1 MFAKKIYNSIY
12 SGKITFWKANVIAWF
27 VFSILWIV
35 LYTPAEYYL
44 KDGLKILISNFAIPV
59 LFTSLLRYIYSRLTE
74 KNFSLGKIILII
86 ASSAL
91 ISAILWY
98 ILDTTFTLIYYSY
111 PLSIIKDITF
121 GSFAKRLIGIYI
133 LIALWCTIYFIIKLF
148 YQWQNEKEAK
158 ERAMYNALESR
169 IEALKNQL
177 NPHFLFNSL
186 TSISSL
192 VDENPAKA
200 KKVIRELSG
209 FLRYSLT
216 YKNSVRTNLRRE
228 LDFINHYVYIQ
239 SIRFEENFKFTLII
253 DPETESFLIP
263 TAILYPIVENAIKYG
278 MESSNRP
285 LNVVLQ
291 TYIEGDFFIISVKNS
306 GNWIDEA
313 LQKSTGTN
321 TGMYNVRERLNC
333 EYVGKSTFNIE
344 NHDNWVVVKI
354 GIPLD
359 KV

>member
-1 MFAKKIYNSIY
+1 MFSKKIFNTLY
-12 SGKITFWKANVIAWF
+12 SGKINFWKANVTAWF
-27 VFSILWIV
+27 VFSLIWII
-35 LYTPAEYYL
+35 LYTPVEYYL

-59 LFTSLLRYIYSRLTE
+59 LFSSLLRYIYSRLTG
-74 KNFSLGKIILII
+74 KNFSLAKIILII
-86 ASSAL
+86 ATSAFISAL
-91 ISAILWY
+91 LWY
-98 ILDTTFTLIYYSY
+98 ILDTMFTLIYYGY
-111 PLSIIKDITF
+111 PLSIIRDITF
-121 GSFAKRLIGIYI
+121 VSFAKRLIGIYI

-148 YQWQNEKEAK
+148 YQWQSEKEAK
-158 ERAMYNALESR
+158 EKAMYNALESR

-192 VDENPAKA
+192 IDENPSKA

-216 YKNSVRTNLRRE
+216 YKNNIRTTLKRE
-228 LDFINHYVYIQ
+228 IDFVNHYIYIQ
-239 SIRFEENFKFTLII
+239 SIRFEDNFKFNLNI

-263 TAILYPIVENAIKYG
+263 SAIMYPIVENAIKYG
-278 MESSNRP
+278 LESSNRP

-291 TYIEGDFFIISVKNS
+291 TYVEGDFFIISVKNS
-306 GNWIDEA
+306 GNWVDDA
-313 LQKSTGTN
+313 QKKSTGTN
-321 TGMYNVRERLNC
+321 TGIYNVRERLNC
-333 EYVGKSTFNIE
+333 EYEGKSTFNIE
-344 NHDNWVVVKI
+344 THDNWVVVKI